1 MAIQNVFD
9 VDINYITS
17 ALNAVINAINQ
28 IPITAITASGAIAP
42 STPNEY
48 VITKAGVAAMT
59 LAAPV
64 VGTDDG
70 KQIEVSSNTAFAHT
84 ITATGLLQTGPASV
98 NVATFAAFAGA
109 TLTLMAYGG
118 KWMVLNSNAVT
129 FS

>member
-48 VITKAGVAAMT
+48 IITKAGVAAMT

-64 VGTDDG
+64 AGTDDG
-70 KQIEVSSNTAFAHT
+70 KQIEVSSSTAFAHT
-84 ITATGLLQTGPASV
+84 ITATGLLQTGTASV